1 MSQEELYPGLLS
13 VCSHWSLWVCRTVL
27 SVPQR
32 EDDTSDNSLLEEEEE
47 EQQEEV
53 EEEEEE
59 DDEEN
64 DVSTLSGL
72 DNHEICI
79 KYQQVTP
86 NLAT

>member
-1 MSQEELYPGLLS
+1 MPDSKGVWLNQTAYPKA
-13 VCSHWSLWVCRTVL
+13 R
-27 SVPQR
+27 
-32 EDDTSDNSLLEEEEE
+32 D
-47 EQQEEV
+47 
-53 EEEEEE
+53 EE

-86 NLAT
+86 NLST